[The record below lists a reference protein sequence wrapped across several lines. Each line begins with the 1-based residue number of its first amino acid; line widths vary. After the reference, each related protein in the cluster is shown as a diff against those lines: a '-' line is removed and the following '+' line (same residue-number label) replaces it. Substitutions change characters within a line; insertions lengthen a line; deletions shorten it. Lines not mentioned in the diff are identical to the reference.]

1 MKFEV
6 TWHHKT
12 SANMVISSEVGV
24 GIHVHV
30 EEYERGPAAGERG
43 PAAGVQSKTDMR
55 IERSN

>member
-1 MKFEV
+1 
-6 TWHHKT
+6 
-12 SANMVISSEVGV
+12 MVISSEVGV

-43 PAAGVQSKTDMR
+43 PAADERGPAAGVQSKTDMR